1 MTNDFKDTS
10 RSRSVRSL
18 RLSYTFNEGAV
29 QGMDI
34 RAARWL
40 GAIVLGSMLVSC
52 SSEGIDTADGN
63 GEEAAIEASNNTN
76 AVEPDPAEAQ
86 QQQETET
93 NAVQEAESDAVQE
106 ENSNAVQEPQVDHQ
120 AAQSPDGRYR
130 IETFGVNDA
139 ITAAGLYPA
148 AEIRL
153 IDLSNDEVKWSTHG
167 YYRQSFLWSPDSRYA
182 AVYAESRTHGE
193 TFLVDVDAMD
203 AIQLPNMEAVTPYWE
218 GDVMTENEYFR
229 HDPYFRHVS
238 WLDNDR
244 IRIAF
249 EWNGSGDDRYSG
261 TYVFGA
267 GKRELLEVKWE

>member
-1 MTNDFKDTS
+1 MN
-10 RSRSVRSL
+10 
-18 RLSYTFNEGAV
+18 
-29 QGMDI
+29 I
-34 RAARWL
+34 RAIRWL

-52 SSEGIDTADGN
+52 GSVGSDSANGN
-63 GEEAAIEASNNTN
+63 GEDAAIEASSSST

-86 QQQETET
+86 VPQETEPDI
-93 NAVQEAESDAVQE
+93 VPEAESDAVQE
-106 ENSNAVQEPQVDHQ
+106 ADSNALRGPQVDHQ
-120 AAQSPDGRYR
+120 SAQSPDGRYR

-153 IDLSNDEVKWSTHG
+153 IDTSSEEVMWSTHG
-167 YYRQSFLWSPDSRYA
+167 YYRQSFLWSSDSRYA

-203 AIQLPNMEAVTPYWE
+203 VIQLPHMEAVTPYWE
-218 GDVMTENEYFR
+218 GEAMTENEYFR

-249 EWNGSGDDRYSG
+249 EWSGSGDDRYSG
-261 TYVFGA
+261 TYEYSVSDR
-267 GKRELLEVKWE
+267 KLLAVEWE